1 MACCRSLPICADTAG
16 ILMRWVLVSSLACHP
31 KLAHVSHERKVAERG
46 GFEPPCPLRDKTL
59 SRRPRYDHFGTSPGR
74 WATLNL
80 TVIACEAETTP
91 RRGQGE
97 TLHHEK
103 RSTTEERRKGGNT
116 SPCPT
121 CPPWW

>member
-31 KLAHVSHERKVAERG
+31 KLAHVSHERRVAERG

-74 WATLNL
+74 WANPNF
-80 TVIACEAETTP
+80 TVIGSQSKTSAAGRVTDVGRP
-91 RRGQGE
+91 RPRQ
-97 TLHHEK
+97 LHVVD
-103 RSTTEERRKGGNT
+103 RLPQT
-116 SPCPT
+116 SQHLPQT
-121 CPPWW
+121 